1 MGLCSSHLGGCA
13 KNDDNNVHISVYA
26 GKVPEGTT
34 RVQIREW
41 FSRFGPIAEVS
52 LHFRDTGENYGF
64 ITFERAEDAYRAVER
79 GNDDPELPMFQLCFG
94 GRRQFCGQQ
103 WSDLDSQPEKDYLR
117 VGLEDSVRKN
127 DESDDFDSLL
137 KSLKSAPLSG
147 ARRSN

>member
-1 MGLCSSHLGGCA
+1 MFKFMLKLNIAVFFVVSYL
-13 KNDDNNVHISVYA
+13 

-34 RVQIREW
+34 RGQIREW

-64 ITFERAEDAYRAVER
+64 VTFERAEDAYTAVER

-103 WSDLDSQPEKDYLR
+103 WSDLDGQPQKDYLR
-117 VGLEDSVRKN
+117 VGIEESMKN
-127 DESDDFDSLL
+127 QDQDDFDSLL
-137 KSLKSAPLSG
+137 ESLKSAPSSG
-147 ARRSN
+147 ARRC